1 MNLDD
6 EIIFLNQNKI
16 ESGVISE
23 ILQTRTG
30 IIYTVEYLDSE
41 DEFCQV
47 KIEKVFKSI
56 QELFDDLSKEFFKKK
71 EWEENAK
78 LWV

>member
-1 MNLDD
+1 MKLDD
-6 EIIFLNQNKI
+6 EIIFLNSNKI

-23 ILQTRTG
+23 ILQTRTK

-56 QELFDDLSKEFFKKK
+56 QELFDDLSKEFLQKG
-71 EWEENAK
+71 EWEKNVK

>member
-30 IIYTVEYLDSE
+30 FIYTVEYLDSE

-56 QELFDDLSKEFFKKK
+56 QELFDDLSKEFLQKG
-71 EWEENAK
+71 EWEKNAK